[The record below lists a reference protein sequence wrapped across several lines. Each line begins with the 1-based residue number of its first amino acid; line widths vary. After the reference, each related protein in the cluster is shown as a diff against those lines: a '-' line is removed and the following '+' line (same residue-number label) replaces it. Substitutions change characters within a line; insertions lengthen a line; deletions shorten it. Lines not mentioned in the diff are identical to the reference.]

1 MPNTSKII
9 PLCMYLFQHIGSG
22 HCSMKSWL
30 VQGFTIIPVALG
42 MNAVLWSH
50 RIRTTSLFSLRKY
63 SLPNNF
69 QRHTIHHH
77 SLKTSQKN
85 TSQPKLQSHVILLFA
100 PTRGAP
106 WSGFELIEFIR
117 NSTNHQPPGL
127 KTKVSSKL
135 SVGKPCAKRQRKRLT
150 KLH

>member
-1 MPNTSKII
+1 MPNASKII
-9 PLCMYLFQHIGSG
+9 PLCMYLFQHIGLG

-69 QRHTIHHH
+69 RRHTIHHH
-77 SLKTSQKN
+77 SLKTSKKTQ
-85 TSQPKLQSHVILLFA
+85 TSLQSRLILLFP

-106 WSGFELIEFIR
+106 KEADSSLIEFIR
-117 NSTNHQPPGL
+117 NSTNHQPPRL